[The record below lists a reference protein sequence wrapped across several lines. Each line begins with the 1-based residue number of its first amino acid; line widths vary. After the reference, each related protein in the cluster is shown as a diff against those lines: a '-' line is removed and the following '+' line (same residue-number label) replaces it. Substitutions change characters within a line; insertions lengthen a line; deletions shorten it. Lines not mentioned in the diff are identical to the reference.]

1 VITELRLERFK
12 SFEDA
17 TLKLGPFTVVVGTN
31 ASGKSNVRDALRFLH
46 GIGRGYTLPDIF
58 GEKPGEGWEG
68 IRGGTLEA
76 TFLGTPTFA
85 LRVALAVE
93 AEGALHDVE
102 YQIEVEAGRSGQ
114 QPRVVGER
122 LAMMRDGQE
131 VFGFDEYP
139 PDYPLRRRLRVH
151 RLGADLAKLEILPA
165 ETALSSLTDPGL
177 RRSPDRIAGEGFA
190 EAWKFAQP
198 CLDALRSM
206 RFLELAP
213 DAMREPSVPGQTTLG
228 DRGENLSSVLLAVCD
243 AQKRKETLLSWVQ
256 ELTPMDVADF
266 EFVSDA
272 TGKVLVT
279 LVERDG
285 RKVSAHSASDGTL
298 RFLGFLAALLGPERP
313 RFYFFEELENGIHPV
328 RLSLLTQLIEQSVR
342 DRRVQVA
349 GTTHSPQLLGLMSRE
364 ALGDSSL
371 VYRLPEH
378 RESGIVSLL
387 EVPTAREVLERH
399 SIINLQE
406 SGWFENTMFF
416 AQPDEDEEPAR
427 DRKEV
432 GERRKPAADEAAA

>member
-76 TFLGTPTFA
+76 TFLGATTFA
-85 LRVALAVE
+85 LRVALVVE
-93 AEGALHDVE
+93 AEGAPHEVE
-102 YQIEVEAGRSGQ
+102 YGIEVEAGRSGQ
-114 QPRVVGER
+114 QPRVVDER
-122 LAMMRDGQE
+122 LAILRDGEE
-131 VFGFDEYP
+131 VFGFDENSP
-139 PDYPLRRRLRVH
+139 NDPQRRNLRVH
-151 RLGADLAKLEILPA
+151 RLGTDLATMEILPA
-165 ETALSSLTDPGL
+165 ETALSSLTDPGY
-177 RRSPDRIAGEGFA
+177 RRSPDRIASQVFA
-190 EAWKFAQP
+190 EAWKFTQP
-198 CLDALRSM
+198 CLDTLRSM

-213 DAMREPSVPGQTTLG
+213 AAMREPSVPGQTTLG
-228 DRGENLSSVLLAVCD
+228 DRGENLSSVLLAICD
-243 AQKRKETLLSWVQ
+243 SQKGKETLLSWVQ
-256 ELTPMDVADF
+256 ELTPMDVADL
-266 EFVSDA
+266 EFVPDA

-298 RFLGFLAALLGPERP
+298 RFLGFLAALLGPEKP

-328 RLSLLTQLIEQSVR
+328 RLGLLTQLIEQNAKGG
-342 DRRVQVA
+342 RVQVA

-364 ALGDSSL
+364 ALRDSSL

-387 EVPTAREVLERH
+387 EVPTAREVLDRH
-399 SIINLQE
+399 SIIDLQE

-416 AQPDEDEEPAR
+416 AQPDEDDEPVRAENNAG
-427 DRKEV
+427 KV
-432 GERRKPAADEAAA
+432 RKPADEAAA